1 MPHWSIFFCKSIK
14 SSFGTGPSS
23 SSTFELNLR
32 WVKDLTGLA
41 CFSYNFQKRD
51 DRKARAGLIS
61 TNRKRELSP
70 THLLCKY
77 STRSPEVPCDSY
89 KDTRQFGTSQTRECS
104 FPDTVSLSIV
114 IHIWKVTFKKIV
126 FLLFD
131 IMMGLTVISSQ
142 FDDFTLT
149 WFLVGRL
156 RHIYW

>member
-1 MPHWSIFFCKSIK
+1 MPYWSIFFCKSIK

-32 WVKDLTGLA
+32 WVKNLTGLA

-61 TNRKRELSP
+61 TNRKRLRDLSP

-89 KDTRQFGTSQTRECS
+89 KDIQQFGTSQTRVQ
-104 FPDTVSLSIV
+104 FPW
-114 IHIWKVTFKKIV
+114 HCREKKNFKKIV
-126 FLLFD
+126 FLLFN